1 MAVKTQSV
9 IDRIVFILRDGG
21 QKRAKLTDISR
32 FMNEA
37 QAVLATSA
45 HRAAAKDVTLV
56 LKAGSR
62 QDLRLIDA
70 GKEWVRLNRLACNFV
85 GDDPT
90 GAAIRLVSR
99 EALDNAVADWRAS
112 PPASTVYEY
121 AVVEDEACMFDVFP
135 PAVDGTKVLA
145 VATAVP
151 PPICVLNTAG
161 TALANSDEVIQLA
174 QGFDIP
180 LVDYTLFR
188 LFSMD
193 SNDPAY
199 EKRAQQ
205 HLSLAQMA
213 AGISAKG

>member
-1 MAVKTQSV
+1 MAAKTQSV
-9 IDRIVFILRDGG
+9 IDRVVFILRDGG
-21 QKRAKLTDISR
+21 HKRAKLTDISR
-32 FMNEA
+32 AMNEGV
-37 QAVLATSA
+37 AVLATSA
-45 HRAAAKDVTLV
+45 RRAAARDMTLT

-62 QDLRLIDA
+62 QDLRLIDT
-70 GKEWVRLNRLACNFV
+70 GKEWIRLHRLACNFV
-85 GDDPT
+85 GAEPV

-112 PPASTVYEY
+112 PPAGTVYEY
-121 AVVEDEACMFDVFP
+121 SVVEDEPCMFDVFP
-135 PAVDGTKVLA
+135 PVIDGTKVLA
-145 VATAVP
+145 VASAVP
-151 PPICVLNTAG
+151 APICVLNSG
-161 TALANSDEVIQLA
+161 MTALADADEVIPLA
-174 QGFDIP
+174 QGFDVP